1 MDKLAAQGGT
11 PVRTTGFPDWP
22 QYDEAERSAVLRV
35 LDSRNWW
42 ATEGVEV
49 RAFETEWSSFTG
61 ASGAVAVTNGTQAL
75 EVALSALDIGQG
87 DEVIVP
93 DWSFMATIGAVL
105 AVNAIPAIVDVDPRT
120 GTIDVAA
127 AAAAV
132 TDRTR
137 ALLPVHLGGNMAD
150 LDGLRKLAAEHSLVI
165 LEDAAQAHGSSWQGQ
180 HAGTLGD
187 AGTFSFQASKNMTA
201 GEGGVTV
208 AKSSEVLQRL
218 ESLAN
223 CGRRP
228 GTWFYRHFELAGNLR
243 MTEWQGAVLRAQL
256 KRFPAQ
262 QAVRS
267 ANVDFLNAALADLPG
282 ITPQGRYS
290 GCTSQGNYDYL
301 VKFDPELFP
310 DRDRVRTALIAEGMP
325 LTTGYP
331 PMHQL
336 EMFSRE
342 GGLGPRLR
350 DTSGYPA
357 YSQQHFPV
365 SEDLAKTT
373 IWFKTAALAGSPE
386 DAQSVLD
393 ALAKVHSCAA
403 DLADLEPTEW

>member
-11 PVRTTGFPDWP
+11 PVRTTQFPEWP
-22 QYDEAERSAVLRV
+22 QYDDAERAAVLRV

-49 RAFETEWSSFTG
+49 RAFETEWSTFTG
-61 ASGAVAVTNGTQAL
+61 ARGAVAVTNGTHAL
-75 EVALSALDIGQG
+75 EVALAALDIGQG

-105 AVNAIPAIVDVDPRT
+105 AANAIPVIVDVDPLT

-132 TDRTR
+132 TGRTR
-137 ALLPVHLGGNMAD
+137 ALLPVHLGGNVAD
-150 LDGLRKLAAEHSLVI
+150 LDGLRKLAAEHSLII
-165 LEDAAQAHGSSWQGQ
+165 LEDAAQAHGSSWQGK

-201 GEGGVTV
+201 GEGGVV
-208 AKSSEVLQRL
+208 VGQSAEVLERL
-218 ESLAN
+218 GSLAN

-228 GTWFYRHFELAGNLR
+228 GTWFYRHFKLAGNLR

-267 ANVDFLNAALADLPG
+267 ANADFLNAALADLPG

-301 VKFDPELFP
+301 VKFDPRSSP
-310 DRDRVRTALIAEGMP
+310 TGTGCALHLSPRECRSP
-325 LTTGYP
+325 LATRRCINSRCSAARAVSNRAFGTP
-331 PMHQL
+331 PPIQN
-336 EMFSRE
+336 
-342 GGLGPRLR
+342 
-350 DTSGYPA
+350 T
-357 YSQQHFPV
+357 PV
-365 SEDLAKTT
+365 SISLCPR
-373 IWFKTAALAGSPE
+373 ILPGRRSGSR
-386 DAQSVLD
+386 QLR
-393 ALAKVHSCAA
+393 
-403 DLADLEPTEW
+403 